1 MDRESIETINRAS
14 GNDRRVVSRGRR
26 LSDIL
31 RSVCVIADIGFQR
44 ASRGLTEM
52 TGVTTE
58 AKAAQVRR
66 VLLTKVPE
74 LVGGPEA
81 VVTGIYL
88 RVNGEIDGH
97 MVLMLPVNDACQLA
111 SMMLEEPPDP
121 DNALSEMAKS
131 ALGEVGNITGASFL
145 GALADASNLILT
157 PSPPTI
163 IVDMSGAV
171 LDTMLAELGMESED
185 VFVIDTVFSQKE
197 REVNAVFLV
206 LPRQKHFNLIVDRLP
221 K

>member
-1 MDRESIETINRAS
+1 MDSESIVTVNRTS
-14 GNDRRVVSRGRR
+14 KDDRRVVSRGRR

-52 TGVTTE
+52 TGVETE

-74 LVGGPEA
+74 LVGGAEV

-88 RVNGEIDGH
+88 RVSGEVDGH

-121 DNALSEMAKS
+121 DNTLSEMARS

-145 GALADASNLILT
+145 GALADASNLELA
-157 PSPPTI
+157 PSPPTVM
-163 IVDMSGAV
+163 VDMSGAV
-171 LDTMLAELGMESED
+171 LDTVLADLGMESED
-185 VFVIDTVFSQKE
+185 VFVIDTIFNQKE

-206 LPRQKHFNLIVDRLP
+206 LPRQRHFDLIVERLP